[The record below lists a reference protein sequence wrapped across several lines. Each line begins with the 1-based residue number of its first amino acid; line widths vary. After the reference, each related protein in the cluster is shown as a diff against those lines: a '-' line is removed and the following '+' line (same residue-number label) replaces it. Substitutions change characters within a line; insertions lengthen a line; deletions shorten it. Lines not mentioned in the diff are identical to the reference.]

1 MSYLG
6 LKFILKEVILMSDL
20 LTPEQMCA
28 RYKISKWTLYQ
39 WTSNDYIPY
48 IKIRGLLRFNVD
60 EIQDWEKRISVKVNL
75 I

>member
-1 MSYLG
+1 
-6 LKFILKEVILMSDL
+6 MSDL